1 MSRVQARQRDAT
13 GMRTGAA
20 SSTAVL
26 TVLYV
31 EDNASNARLLE
42 RVLGRRAAIDFTVA
56 TTGEQGLH
64 LAAQLRPDIVLLDL
78 HLPDLTGE
86 DVLTGL
92 LQLPGWAD
100 RPVVVLSA
108 DAQPATAARLR
119 AAGAADYLT
128 KPLDLSRLHACM
140 DAALVGRQR
149 RGQAC

>member
-1 MSRVQARQRDAT
+1 M
-13 GMRTGAA
+13 
-20 SSTAVL
+20 L

-31 EDNASNARLLE
+31 EDNASNARLME
-42 RVLGRRAAIDFTVA
+42 RVLSRREAVGFTVA
-56 TTGEQGLH
+56 TTGGQGLR

-86 DVLTGL
+86 EVLDEL
-92 LQLPGWAD
+92 LRLPGWAD

-108 DAQPATAARLR
+108 DALPATAARLQ

-128 KPLDLSRLHACM
+128 KPLDLPRLHACM
-140 DAALVGRQR
+140 DAALMGRHR